1 MIVILISYFF
11 SVLNMLLIYTHLM
24 RKLITLFILLN
35 SFPLLADFDD
45 KCSVLIT
52 LRFQNNEDAYQDA
65 LNKIK
70 QCEKYDIL
78 SVTSF
83 LELSISKVYITDLI
97 QSYCMFNHEIITLL
111 DEKTSNLSCVHRGKK
126 RIERNFQ

>member
-1 MIVILISYFF
+1 
-11 SVLNMLLIYTHLM
+11 M
-24 RKLITLFILLN
+24 RKLITLFILLS

-45 KCSVLIT
+45 KCSVIIT
-52 LRFQNNEDAYQDA
+52 LRFQNNDDAYKDA
-65 LNKIK
+65 INKIN

-97 QSYCMFNHEIITLL
+97 QSYCMFNHEIVTLL
-111 DEKTSNLSCVHRGKK
+111 DEKKSNLSCVHRGKA
-126 RIERNFQ
+126 RIERKFN

>member
-1 MIVILISYFF
+1 
-11 SVLNMLLIYTHLM
+11 M
-24 RKLITLFILLN
+24 RKLITLFILLS

-45 KCSVLIT
+45 KCSVIIT
-52 LRFQNNEDAYQDA
+52 LRFQNNDNAYKDAI
-65 LNKIK
+65 NKIN

-97 QSYCMFNHEIITLL
+97 QSYSMFNHEIVTLL
-111 DEKTSNLSCVHRGKK
+111 DEKTSNLSCVHRGKA
-126 RIERNFQ
+126 RIERKFN